1 MEKEFEFRSEC
12 PVAKTLD
19 IVGDKWSLLIIRD
32 IVKGKSKYKE
42 FSESEEK
49 IPTNILADRLKTLT
63 ERGFLKKSHYSNHAS
78 RFEYKLT
85 EKGIELAKLVRT
97 IKEWGVRHL

>member
-1 MEKEFEFRSEC
+1 MYKDLEFRSEC

-19 IVGDKWSLLIIRD
+19 IIGDKWSLLIIRD

-42 FSESEEK
+42 FAESAEK
-49 IPTNILADRLKTLT
+49 IPTNILAERLRTLT
-63 ERGFLKKSHYSNHAS
+63 ERGFLKKTQYSKHSN
-78 RFEYKLT
+78 RFDYKLT

-97 IKEWGVRHL
+97 LRDWGGQHL